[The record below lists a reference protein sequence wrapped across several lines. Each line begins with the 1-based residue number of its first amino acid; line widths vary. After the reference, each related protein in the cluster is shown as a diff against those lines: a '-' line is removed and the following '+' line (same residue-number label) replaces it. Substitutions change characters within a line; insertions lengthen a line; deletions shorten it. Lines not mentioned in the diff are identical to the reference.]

1 MLTRL
6 KVCDFR
12 VVRELEFLP
21 GSGLNIITGE
31 TGAGKSVLVGALEI
45 VLGGDADRADVRSP
59 AEVAHIQA
67 EFTIDPESPTHD
79 RLCAVLSDWH
89 GPILSIERRIHA
101 SGRTTSWIL
110 GQQVHKD
117 LLTRVGAWLV
127 DFHGQH
133 SHQLLLSA
141 DTHLEILD
149 DFGRIRDQRELVGTS
164 YKKWVE
170 LKKATTDHASWL
182 ENAQNDQEHRA
193 FQLAELKQAELKEGE
208 RDELE
213 KDLRILST
221 GEQWMRSCEQAQDI
235 LVAGEGSVS
244 EQLMFVSRE
253 LESVAKHFP
262 ELSESMK
269 GIESARVEVEECAE
283 VVRRISDKMDI
294 DPERQGEIEDRLSLL
309 IGLEKKYGRDEHGL
323 MELVTELQE
332 QVVALS
338 DAREHLKKLEEERDH
353 ARDTLEEVANALSRA
368 RLLSAERLTPQVEA
382 EFKLLGLD
390 RSRLRIRLEPL
401 SVQNGFAGDAKG
413 KERARFLFSSALEEE
428 AHDLTK
434 VASGGE
440 LSRIMLA
447 LKSILRESDPVDAMV
462 FDEIDTGVGGSLAP
476 VIGDRLFRLGNDRQ
490 IICITHLAAVA
501 SAARN
506 HFVVNKDVEDRI
518 SIRVK
523 RLNDDE
529 RVIEIARML
538 GGLPTSQEAIRHSQV
553 LLSQYTQGG
562 KS

>member
-1 MLTRL
+1 
-6 KVCDFR
+6 
-12 VVRELEFLP
+12 
-21 GSGLNIITGE
+21 
-31 TGAGKSVLVGALEI
+31 
-45 VLGGDADRADVRSP
+45 
-59 AEVAHIQA
+59 
-67 EFTIDPESPTHD
+67 
-79 RLCAVLSDWH
+79 
-89 GPILSIERRIHA
+89 
-101 SGRTTSWIL
+101 
-110 GQQVHKD
+110 
-117 LLTRVGAWLV
+117 
-127 DFHGQH
+127 
-133 SHQLLLSA
+133 
-141 DTHLEILD
+141 
-149 DFGRIRDQRELVGTS
+149 
-164 YKKWVE
+164 
-170 LKKATTDHASWL
+170 
-182 ENAQNDQEHRA
+182 
-193 FQLAELKQAELKEGE
+193 
-208 RDELE
+208 
-213 KDLRILST
+213 
-221 GEQWMRSCEQAQDI
+221 
-235 LVAGEGSVS
+235 
-244 EQLMFVSRE
+244 
-253 LESVAKHFP
+253 
-262 ELSESMK
+262 LSESLK

-294 DPERQGEIEDRLSLL
+294 DPERQGEIEERLSLL

-353 ARDTLEEVANALSRA
+353 ARDTLEEAANALSRA
-368 RLLSAERLTPQVEA
+368 RLLAAERLTPQVEA
-382 EFKLLGLD
+382 EFKHLGLD

-401 SVQNGFAGDAKG
+401 SVQNGFAGDVKG
-413 KERARFLFSSALEEE
+413 KERASFLFSSALEEE
-428 AHDLTK
+428 AYDLTK

-476 VIGDRLFRLGNDRQ
+476 VIGDRLFRLGKDRQ

-523 RLNDDE
+523 RLGDDE